1 MNRADVTFL
10 SAGIRCAGWLYR
22 PSDAPGDVPCVV
34 MAHGVGLTRHDALSS
49 YAEALTRAGVAT
61 LVYDHRYLGDSEGE
75 PRQRVRMTEQL
86 EDRLAA
92 ITFARTLDGID
103 PDRIIVWGFSLSGGT
118 ALQAAAAD
126 QHVAG
131 AILLCPFLDGRWRTI
146 HGMRIQPRNAT
157 WVTIRAMRDTLIPV
171 SAKPVPMAA

>member
-1 MNRADVTFL
+1 M
-10 SAGIRCAGWLYR
+10 
-22 PSDAPGDVPCVV
+22 PCVV